1 MANRPFVSG
10 LRTLDNELV
19 MLTGK
24 VTFGATSTVASQDTN
39 GFTVTALGT
48 GTFTVTF
55 GNAAQTDKYAKLYGF
70 TLQPLVATATDSTW
84 QLITDTVESGTLTI
98 RNTVGATATAPATG
112 AVLYCTFILYNSAQ
126 PRKGA

>member
-1 MANRPFVSG
+1 MANRPFVQG
-10 LRTLDNELV
+10 LRTLDNEVIL
-19 MLTGK
+19 LAGQ

-55 GNAAQTDKYAKLYGF
+55 GNAVQIDKYAKLLGF
-70 TLQPLVATATDSTW
+70 TLQPLVAAATDSTW
-84 QLITDTVESGTLTI
+84 QLITDTVTSGTLTI